1 MPGEVAATARGDS
14 LSRRAVTAVVAIPV
28 AIVSVLALPTAGVA
42 LVLAVVAFAAS
53 LEWGRIA
60 SPGRAGGVGFAL
72 AVVASVALLWLAESH
87 WPGWLRILCAVSLIW
102 WCVALVW
109 VVRYERGTDPK
120 ALDGAVVRGIAGW
133 CVIVPAWAGLV
144 HLHAS
149 GDDGP
154 WRVLLALFIVWVADI
169 GAYFAGRRYGRRR
182 LAPATSPGKSV
193 EGVVGGMAM
202 VTVLGVAAGMWLGF
216 STRHVLVFASL
227 CVLVAAVSVLGDL
240 MESLVKRRG
249 GVKDSGSVLP
259 GHGGILDRIDSLTA
273 AVPAFVVGFDML
285 GTLR

>member
-1 MPGEVAATARGDS
+1 M
-14 LSRRAVTAVVAIPV
+14 
-28 AIVSVLALPTAGVA
+28 AIVSVLALPTAIVA

-60 SPGRAGGVGFAL
+60 APGRVEGFGLAL
-72 AVVASVALLWLAESH
+72 AVVVSAATLWFAESY
-87 WPGWLRILCAVSLIW
+87 WPGWLRILCAVSLVW

-109 VVRYERGTDPK
+109 VVRYEQGRDPR
-120 ALDGAVVRGIAGW
+120 ALDGVVARGIAGW
-133 CVIVPAWAGLV
+133 CVIVPAWAGIV
-144 HLHAS
+144 HLHGS

-154 WRVLLALFIVWVADI
+154 WRVLLVLFIVWVADI

-202 VTVLGVAAGMWLGF
+202 VAVLGVAAGMWLGL
-216 STRHVLVFASL
+216 STSHILVVASL
-227 CVLVAAVSVLGDL
+227 CLFVAAVSVLGDL
-240 MESLVKRRG
+240 MESLMKRRG

-273 AVPAFVVGFDML
+273 AVPAFVVGFDTF
-285 GTLR
+285 GTLQ